1 MAMTVR
7 LPIGDFS
14 RMTYLS
20 VKTLRHYH
28 DLGLLVPVEVDST
41 SGYRFYD
48 PAQVPT
54 AQVIRRFRDLGMPL
68 PEVKAV
74 LTAPDPVARNQLIV
88 AHLARMESQLEQTQ
102 AAVASLRSLLE
113 HPSGPITVEHRFVP
127 AIRVLAITEPVAM
140 ADIETW
146 WGEAFD
152 ELHHALRTARIDPTG
167 PDGALYPNE
176 FFQHELGQVVAYT
189 PITAQVQPT
198 GRLALVDIPA
208 AELAITVHHGPF
220 SELDQT
226 YGALGTVVAQREIGV
241 EGPIRE
247 HYLITEDDTEDESQ
261 HRTEVC
267 WPVFQTTKNPPEE
280 G

>member
-28 DLGLLVPVEVDST
+28 DLGLLVPVEVDPS
-41 SGYRFYD
+41 SGYRLYD

-74 LTAPDPVARNQLIV
+74 LSAPDPVARNQLIV

-102 AAVASLRSLLE
+102 AAVASLRSLLAR
-113 HPSGPITVEHRFVP
+113 PSGPITVEHRLVP
-127 AIRVLAITEPVAM
+127 AIRALAITEPVAM

-146 WGEAFD
+146 WDEAFD
-152 ELHHALRTARIDPTG
+152 ELHHALSLARLAQAG
-167 PDGALYPNE
+167 PDGALYSSD
-176 FFQHELGQVVAYT
+176 FFNDELGEVIAYT
-189 PITAQVQPT
+189 PIAAPIQPT
-198 GRLALVDIPA
+198 GRLTLIDIPA
-208 AELAITVHHGPF
+208 AELAITLHHGRF

-226 YGALGTVVAQREIGV
+226 YGALGTIVAQREIGV
-241 EGPIRE
+241 AGPIRE
-247 HYLITEDDTEDESQ
+247 HYLITAADTADENQ

-267 WPVFQTTKNPPEE
+267 WPVFQTTKHPRHR
-280 G
+280 